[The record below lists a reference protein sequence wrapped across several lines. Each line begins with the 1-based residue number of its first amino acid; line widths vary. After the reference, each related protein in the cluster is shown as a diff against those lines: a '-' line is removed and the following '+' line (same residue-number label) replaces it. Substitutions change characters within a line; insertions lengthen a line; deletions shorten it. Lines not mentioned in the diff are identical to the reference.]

1 MDETNRDELLKKV
14 WQIVLCETG
23 KTDLSEKTQRKIDV
37 LEDMLNNALGI
48 NDKNIKRSITYGLSM
63 PE

>member
-1 MDETNRDELLKKV
+1 MDETNRDELLKEV

-37 LEDMLNNALGI
+37 LEGMLNNALGI